1 MNIESLSEASAAE
14 ISDDQL
20 DATSGGYYRDE
31 YPVAPRLP
39 ENPLMTAFYTG
50 VCMGLMGF

>member
-1 MNIESLSEASAAE
+1 MNIKTLSEASAAE
-14 ISDDQL
+14 ISDEQL
-20 DATSGGYYRDE
+20 DETSGGYYRDD

-39 ENPLMTAFYTG
+39 ENPLMTAFFTG

>member
-20 DATSGGYYRDE
+20 DATSGDYYRDE